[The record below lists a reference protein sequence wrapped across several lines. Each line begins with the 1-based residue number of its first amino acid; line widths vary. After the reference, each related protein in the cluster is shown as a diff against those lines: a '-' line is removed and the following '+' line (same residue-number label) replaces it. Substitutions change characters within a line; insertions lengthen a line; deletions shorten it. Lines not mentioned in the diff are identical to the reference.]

1 MEKAKYIQDKEATL
15 FNDLN
20 KANRKMK
27 EIANWYNT
35 SDYDQTS
42 VDEKN
47 ILLFIKEVNNLYHN
61 LDSLLQST
69 KNFKLHNNLN
79 GLITSESMDLE
90 GIVEYIVET
99 NELK

>member
-27 EIANWYNT
+27 EIANWYDT
-35 SDYDQTS
+35 SDYTQNS

-47 ILLFIKEVNNLYHN
+47 VLLFIKDVNNLYHN
-61 LDSLLQST
+61 LDSLLQAT
-69 KNFKLHNNLN
+69 KNFKLHKNLN
-79 GLITSESMDLE
+79 ALITSESLDLE
-90 GIVEYIVET
+90 GIVKYIVEA
-99 NELK
+99 NECK